1 MFAIIIIERSDDM
14 KYYCI
19 GIKGSG
25 MATLANI
32 LHDLGHDVSGYDDAK
47 GYKFTQEGLDKRG
60 IKIYYD
66 GNHDIDKDTIVTYSV
81 AFSKD
86 HPEMKRVKELGLRID
101 SYHEVMGSLTKEF
114 ETTSVCGTHGKTTT
128 SLLISHILFNTK
140 GCNYF
145 VGDGQGYA
153 DKNNKYFVVE
163 SDEFNRHFL
172 AYYPTNTLLTNIEL
186 DHTEIYKD
194 IEDLI
199 QTFETFV
206 NKTTRLLVMCG
217 DDKNIRKLRIKE
229 NLETLYYGFNDNND
243 IVAKNIEKDSN
254 GSSFDVYIRGDLFG
268 HFNLPL
274 FGDHMILNALG
285 TIGILQSYDI
295 SAEEIKKYFLTF
307 EGAKRRFKIDEYKDY
322 IVIDDY
328 AHHPTEISV
337 TIDSAKQK
345 YPDKDVIAIFLP
357 NTYSRTEALMDDFV
371 EALKKADK
379 AYVMDIHCDR
389 EDPKDYP
396 GVTSDT
402 LIERIPN
409 AEKVSVETVDKL
421 LKHKNSV
428 LCFMSCTNIY
438 EIINAFKE
446 KIS

>member
-1 MFAIIIIERSDDM
+1 M

-32 LHDLGHDVSGYDDAK
+32 LYDLGNEVSGYDDAK

-81 AFSKD
+81 AFSD
-86 HPEMKRVKELGLRID
+86 NHPEIKRVKELGLTIK
-101 SYHEVMGSLTKEF
+101 SYHNVMGDLTKQF

-128 SLLISHILFNTK
+128 SLLISHILNNIK

-153 DKNNKYFVVE
+153 NKDNKYFVVE

-172 AYYPTNTLLTNIEL
+172 AYRPTNTLLTNIEL

-194 IEDLI
+194 LDDLI
-199 QTFETFV
+199 NTFNNFV
-206 NKTTRLLVMCG
+206 NKTTRLLVACG
-217 DDKNIRKLRIKE
+217 DDKNIRKLKIKDDID
-229 NLETLYYGFNDNND
+229 TLYYGLNDNND
-243 IVAKNIEKDSN
+243 IIAKNIEKTPN
-254 GSSFDVYIRGDLFG
+254 GSAFDVYIHDELFG
-268 HFNLPL
+268 HFDLPL
-274 FGDHMILNALG
+274 FGNHMILNALG
-285 TIGILQSYDI
+285 AIGILKSYNI
-295 SAEEIKKYFLTF
+295 GAEDIKKHFLTF
-307 EGAKRRFKIDEYKDY
+307 PGAKRRFKIEEYNDY
-322 IVIDDY
+322 IIVDDY

-337 TIDSAKQK
+337 TIDSARQK
-345 YPDKDVIAIFLP
+345 YPNKEIVGVFLP
-357 NTYSRTEALMDDFV
+357 NTYSRTEALKDDFI

-396 GVTSDT
+396 GVSSAM
-402 LIERIPN
+402 LIEKIPN
-409 AEKVSVETVDKL
+409 AERVSVDTVDKL
-421 LKHKNSV
+421 LNHKNSV
-428 LCFMSCTNIY
+428 ICFMSCTNIY
-438 EIINAFKE
+438 EILNAFRD
-446 KIS
+446 KIKNNK